1 VVVPSTPQRVV
12 VPRVQTRIVHVPVP
26 VAAEPKATQ
35 KRTTRARPAAKPVVR
50 AAAPRVVS
58 GEPRQ
63 ALTLTAFQATSGLG
77 RMTLLLSAAGLAGAA
92 LASSGIAF
100 AVGKELR
107 VL

>member
-1 VVVPSTPQRVV
+1 VVVPNTPQRVV
-12 VPRVQTRIVHVPVP
+12 VPRIQTRIVHVPVP
-26 VAAEPKATQ
+26 VAAKPKPTQ
-35 KRTTRARPAAKPVVR
+35 KRATRARPAAKPVVR
-50 AAAPRVVS
+50 AAPRVVS

-63 ALTLTAFQATSGLG
+63 ALRLTAFSATSGLG